1 MKQLLPILC
10 VLIIVSC
17 SKEIK
22 EITADRTV
30 QIDGLTYEVNS
41 QTPFT
46 GTRLMYFE
54 NGKLRMRQNLL
65 NGMEHGLLEHFH
77 LENGQLKDKIMFVD
91 GEEEGTFEQYDRN
104 GQLQSVDCF
113 KVGKK
118 VNMSNCDNES

>member
-10 VLIIVSC
+10 VLIIASC
-17 SKEIK
+17 SQEIK

-30 QIDGLTYEVNS
+30 QRNGLIYEVNS

-54 NGKLRMRQNLL
+54 NGKLRMRQNFL

-77 LENGQLKDKIMFVD
+77 PENGQL
-91 GEEEGTFEQYDRN
+91 R
-104 GQLQSVDCF
+104 SVDCF